1 MRIINQ
7 RRDRSV
13 NFDNAEIHIDDI
25 RILAYVNV
33 NFTICLGEYSTEE
46 RAQEAFKEI
55 HKAYTGVLEIE
66 EEMEKLK
73 DFDVDKMPKIQDGF
87 IQPVEPRPEVILP
100 RNIVYEM
107 PIS

>member
-13 NFDNAEIHIDDI
+13 NFDNAEIHIDDT
-25 RILAYVNV
+25 RILAFVNV

-46 RAQEAFKEI
+46 RTQEVFKEI
-55 HKAYTGVLEIE
+55 HKAYIGVLEIE
-66 EEMEKLK
+66 EEIEKLNK
-73 DFDVDKMPKIQDGF
+73 FDIDKMPKIEPGF
-87 IQPVEPRPEVILP
+87 IYPMKQEPTVILP

>member
-33 NFTICLGEYSTEE
+33 NFTIVLGEYETEE
-46 RAQEAFKEI
+46 RVREVFEEM
-55 HKAYTGVLEIE
+55 HKAYTGALEIE
-66 EEMEKLK
+66 KEMKKLK
-73 DFDVDKMPKIQDGF
+73 DFDVDKMPKIQGGF
-87 IQPVEPRPEVILP
+87 IQPAEPRSTVILP

>member
-7 RRDRSV
+7 RRNRSV
-13 NFDNAEIHIDDI
+13 NFDNAEIHIDDT
-25 RILAYVNV
+25 RVFAESDRKIL
-33 NFTICLGEYSTEE
+33 LGEYDTEE
-46 RAQEAFKEI
+46 RVQEVFEEM
-55 HKAYTGVLEIE
+55 HKAYTGALEIE

-73 DFDVDKMPKIQDGF
+73 DFDMDKMPKIQGGF
-87 IQPVEPRPEVILP
+87 IRPVEPRSTVILP